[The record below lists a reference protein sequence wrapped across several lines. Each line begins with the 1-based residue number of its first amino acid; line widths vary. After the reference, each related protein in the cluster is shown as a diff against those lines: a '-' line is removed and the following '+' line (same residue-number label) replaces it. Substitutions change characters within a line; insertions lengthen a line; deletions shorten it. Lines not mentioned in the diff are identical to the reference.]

1 MERKSTTK
9 AIKIKTEINEQ
20 MKKIKLEVVEIKQ
33 TKTKKETVSLS

>member
-33 TKTKKETVSLS
+33 TKKETVSIS